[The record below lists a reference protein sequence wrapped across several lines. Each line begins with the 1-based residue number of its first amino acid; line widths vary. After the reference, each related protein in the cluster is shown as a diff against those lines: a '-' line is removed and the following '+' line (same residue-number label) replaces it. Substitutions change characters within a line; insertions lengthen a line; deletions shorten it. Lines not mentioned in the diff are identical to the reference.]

1 MLASKV
7 ARTRG
12 GLPRCINNFENR
24 RFATAKEI
32 AYARR
37 INNRFKTKLLLPQGK
52 NNDLKVH
59 GNVVRRIELEYM
71 QYFLL
76 DVEIDNHDML
86 YILLY
91 KRENQVIHLGLL
103 LDLIINHQT
112 SMDKLWFI

>member
-1 MLASKV
+1 MHV
-7 ARTRG
+7 EYII
-12 GLPRCINNFENR
+12 GLKRNSS
-24 RFATAKEI
+24 
-32 AYARR
+32 YH
-37 INNRFKTKLLLPQGK
+37 KL
-52 NNDLKVH
+52 
-59 GNVVRRIELEYM
+59 RIELEYM